1 MYILVMLFFK
11 NFVENF
17 ALENKW
23 TIIIYILIIVLFFP
37 FESVVLPKIYGS
49 LFDKLKDGVKG
60 DFFDIVKNLKQ
71 MNLQGSIF
79 AVLVA
84 WLVIVLSYGAKHH
97 LEAILVPD
105 FFAHIRKVLYDKT
118 INAFKENYSD
128 VRAGEYLSRML
139 ELMRNAK
146 DLFQYILNGL
156 FPYFIATIFTIG
168 YLIVNTN
175 DIGYVL
181 LISFV
186 LTAILLYF
194 MGSYVM
200 ELVKERENYMNEQV
214 NQGQIQNS
222 IDNLMNIYVNNES
235 NNEIKKNN
243 ALEKLAS
250 QKMNKIMFYQ
260 NLTITTGDTIILS
273 GYGISIYII
282 YRLLRNKKIKSSE
295 AIVFI
300 LILGQYLSYGMDLI
314 GGYMHNIIYKMGIIK
329 AAEPFLEEIIKDN
342 TERVKETGI
351 ENGNIEFKD
360 IFFRYKKDSDELLF
374 DGLNLKIKGG
384 TSIGV
389 MGRSGSGKTTL
400 MKMLVGLYKPDDGV
414 ITIDGNDINTLN
426 VDYLREN
433 VNYVNQNTKLFEE
446 TVLYNMKY
454 GNDITEDKIIEKLKK
469 YKLDS
474 VFDDLPDGV
483 NANAGLNGG
492 NLSGGMQKI
501 TILMRGILK
510 KGNIIV
516 LDEPLAGLDKNT
528 ISRVIEMI
536 LQETADKTLIVITH
550 DQAILPH
557 LDRVVDINSL

>member
-1 MYILVMLFFK
+1 MLFFK

-23 TIIIYILIIVLFFP
+23 TIFVYILIIVLFFP

-49 LFDKLKDGVKG
+49 LFDQLKDGVKG
-60 DFFDIVKNLKQ
+60 DFFDVVKNLKQ

-97 LEAILVPD
+97 LEATLVPE
-105 FFAHIRKVLYDKT
+105 FFAHIRKVLYNKT

-146 DLFQYILNGL
+146 DLIQYTLNSL

-168 YLIVNTN
+168 YLLVNTD

-181 LISFV
+181 LISLV
-186 LTAILLYF
+186 LTGILLHF
-194 MGSYVM
+194 MGNYVM
-200 ELVKERENYMNEQV
+200 GLVMEREIYMNEQV

-235 NNEIKKNN
+235 NNEIEKNN

-282 YRLLRNKKIKSSE
+282 YNLLRNKKIKSSE
-295 AIVFI
+295 AIVYI
-300 LILGQYLSYGMDLI
+300 LILGQFLSYGMDLI
-314 GGYMHNIIYKMGIIK
+314 GGYMHSIIYKMGIIR

-342 TERVKETGI
+342 TERVKDTGI

-400 MKMLVGLYKPDDGV
+400 MKMLVGLYKPEDGV

-536 LQETADKTLIVITH
+536 LQETVDKTLIVITH

-557 LDRVVDINSL
+557 LERVVDINSL

>member
-1 MYILVMLFFK
+1 MLFFK

-37 FESVVLPKIYGS
+37 FESVVLPKIYGT

-79 AVLVA
+79 AVLIA

-200 ELVKERENYMNEQV
+200 ELVEERENYMNEQV

-243 ALEKLAS
+243 ALEKIAS

-260 NLTITTGDTIILS
+260 NLTITTGDTIILA

-282 YRLLRNKKIKSSE
+282 YKLLRNKKIKSSV
-295 AIVFI
+295 AIVYI

-314 GGYMHNIIYKMGIIK
+314 GGYMHNIIYKIGIIH

-342 TERVKETGI
+342 TERVKDTGI

-400 MKMLVGLYKPDDGV
+400 MKMLVGLYKPEDGI

-426 VDYLREN
+426 VEYLREN

-469 YKLDS
+469 YKLDT

>member
-314 GGYMHNIIYKMGIIK
+314 GGYMHNIIYKIGIIK

>member
-1 MYILVMLFFK
+1 MLFFK

-17 ALENKW
+17 ALENKL
-23 TIIIYILIIVLFFP
+23 TIFVYILIIVLFFP
-37 FESVVLPKIYGS
+37 FESVVLPKIYGT

-194 MGSYVM
+194 MGNYVM
-200 ELVKERENYMNEQV
+200 ELVEERENYMNEQV

-260 NLTITTGDTIILS
+260 NLTITTGDTIILA

-282 YRLLRNKKIKSSE
+282 YKLLRNKKIKSSE
-295 AIVFI
+295 AIVYI
-300 LILGQYLSYGMDLI
+300 LILGQFLSYGMDLI
-314 GGYMHNIIYKMGIIK
+314 GGYMHNIIYKMGIIR
-329 AAEPFLEEIIKDN
+329 AAEPFLQEIIKDN
-342 TERVKETGI
+342 TERVKNTGI
-351 ENGNIEFKD
+351 ENGNIVFKD

-400 MKMLVGLYKPDDGV
+400 MKMLVGLYKPEDGV

>member
-1 MYILVMLFFK
+1 MLFFK

-23 TIIIYILIIVLFFP
+23 TIFVYILIIVLFFP

-49 LFDKLKDGVKG
+49 LFDQLKDGVKG
-60 DFFDIVKNLKQ
+60 DFFDVVKNLKQ

-97 LEAILVPD
+97 LEATLVPE

-194 MGSYVM
+194 MGNYVM
-200 ELVKERENYMNEQV
+200 KLVEERENYMNEQV

-282 YRLLRNKKIKSSE
+282 YKLLRNKKIKSSE
-295 AIVFI
+295 AIVYI
-300 LILGQYLSYGMDLI
+300 LILGQFLSYGMDLI
-314 GGYMHNIIYKMGIIK
+314 SGYMHSIIYKMGIIK

-342 TERVKETGI
+342 TERVKDTGI

-400 MKMLVGLYKPDDGV
+400 MKMLVGLYKPEDGI

>member
-1 MYILVMLFFK
+1 MLFFK
-11 NFVENF
+11 NFVHNF

-23 TIIIYILIIVLFFP
+23 TIITYILIIILFFP

-49 LFDKLKDGVKG
+49 LFDQLKDGIKG
-60 DFFDIVKNLKQ
+60 DFSDILKNLKE

-79 AVLVA
+79 AALFA

-97 LEAILVPD
+97 LESILVPD

-118 INAFKENYSD
+118 INAFKENYTD

-156 FPYFIATIFTIG
+156 FPYFVATIFTIG
-168 YLIVNTN
+168 YLIANTN

-186 LTAILLYF
+186 LTSVLLYF
-194 MGSYVM
+194 MGNYVL

-222 IDNLMNIYVNNES
+222 IDNLMNIYVNNEAD
-235 NNEIKKNN
+235 NEIKKNN
-243 ALEKLAS
+243 LLENGAS
-250 QKMNKIMFYQ
+250 EKMNKIMFYQ
-260 NLTITTGDTIILS
+260 NVAITSGDAIILA

-282 YRLLRNKKIKSSE
+282 YKLLKEKKIKSSV
-295 AIVFI
+295 AIVYI

-314 GGYMHNIIYKMGIIK
+314 SGYMHNIIYKMGIIK
-329 AAEPFLEEIIKDN
+329 AAEPFLSEIIKD
-342 TERVKETGI
+342 TSKRVKKSGI
-351 ENGNIEFKD
+351 DNGDIEFKD
-360 IFFRYKKDSDELLF
+360 IFFRYKKESDELLF

-384 TSIGV
+384 SSIGV

-400 MKMLVGLYKPDDGV
+400 MKMLVGLYTPEDGL
-414 ITIDGNDINTLN
+414 ITIDGNDLNTLN

-454 GNDITEDKIIEKLKK
+454 GNDINEEKIIEKLKK

-474 VFDDLPDGV
+474 VFDDLPNGV

-510 KGNIIV
+510 KGDIV
-516 LDEPLAGLDKNT
+516 ILDEPLAGLDKNT
-528 ISRVIEMI
+528 IAKVIEMV
-536 LQETADKTLIVITH
+536 LQETASKTLIVITH

-557 LDRVVDINSL
+557 LDRVVDINAL

>member
-1 MYILVMLFFK
+1 MLFFK

-37 FESVVLPKIYGS
+37 FESVVLPKIYGT

-79 AVLVA
+79 AVLIA

-156 FPYFIATIFTIG
+156 FPYFIATIFTIV

-181 LISFV
+181 LFSFV

-200 ELVKERENYMNEQV
+200 ELVEERENYMNEQV

-243 ALEKLAS
+243 ALEKIAS

-260 NLTITTGDTIILS
+260 NLTITTGDTIILA

-282 YRLLRNKKIKSSE
+282 YKLLRNKKIKSSV
-295 AIVFI
+295 AIVYI

-342 TERVKETGI
+342 TERVKDTGI

-400 MKMLVGLYKPDDGV
+400 MKMLVGLYKPEDGV

-454 GNDITEDKIIEKLKK
+454 GNDIAEDKIIEKLKK

>member
-1 MYILVMLFFK
+1 
-11 NFVENF
+11 
-17 ALENKW
+17 
-23 TIIIYILIIVLFFP
+23 
-37 FESVVLPKIYGS
+37 
-49 LFDKLKDGVKG
+49 
-60 DFFDIVKNLKQ
+60 
-71 MNLQGSIF
+71 
-79 AVLVA
+79 
-84 WLVIVLSYGAKHH
+84 
-97 LEAILVPD
+97 
-105 FFAHIRKVLYDKT
+105 
-118 INAFKENYSD
+118 
-128 VRAGEYLSRML
+128 
-139 ELMRNAK
+139 
-146 DLFQYILNGL
+146 
-156 FPYFIATIFTIG
+156 
-168 YLIVNTN
+168 
-175 DIGYVL
+175 
-181 LISFV
+181 
-186 LTAILLYF
+186 
-194 MGSYVM
+194 
-200 ELVKERENYMNEQV
+200 
-214 NQGQIQNS
+214 
-222 IDNLMNIYVNNES
+222 
-235 NNEIKKNN
+235 
-243 ALEKLAS
+243 
-250 QKMNKIMFYQ
+250 
-260 NLTITTGDTIILS
+260 
-273 GYGISIYII
+273 
-282 YRLLRNKKIKSSE
+282 
-295 AIVFI
+295 
-300 LILGQYLSYGMDLI
+300 
-314 GGYMHNIIYKMGIIK
+314 MGIIR
-329 AAEPFLEEIIKDN
+329 AAEPFLQEIIRDN
-342 TERVKETGI
+342 TERVKDTGI

-400 MKMLVGLYKPDDGV
+400 MKMLVGLYKPEDGV

-469 YKLDS
+469 YKLDY

-536 LQETADKTLIVITH
+536 LQETVDKTLIIITH

>member
-1 MYILVMLFFK
+1 MIFFD
-11 NFVENF
+11 NFVQNF

-23 TIIIYILIIVLFFP
+23 TIIVYILIIVLFFP
-37 FESVVLPKIYGS
+37 FESVVLPKIYGT

-97 LEAILVPD
+97 LEAILIPD
-105 FFAHIRKVLYDKT
+105 FFAHIRKVLYNKT

-156 FPYFIATIFTIG
+156 FPHFIATIFTIV
-168 YLIVNTN
+168 YLLVNTN

-186 LTAILLYF
+186 LTGILLYF
-194 MGSYVM
+194 MGNHVL
-200 ELVKERENYMNEQV
+200 ELVKERENYMNEEV

-250 QKMNKIMFYQ
+250 QKMNNIMFYQ
-260 NLTITTGDTIILS
+260 NLTITTGDTIILA

-282 YRLLRNKKIKSSE
+282 YKLLREKKIRSSE
-295 AIVFI
+295 AIVYI

-314 GGYMHNIIYKMGIIK
+314 GGYMHNIIYKIGIIK
-329 AAEPFLEEIIKDN
+329 AAEPFLEEIIKDD
-342 TERVKETGI
+342 TKRVKNDGI
-351 ENGNIEFKD
+351 KNGNIEFKD
-360 IFFRYKKDSDELLF
+360 IFFRYKKESDELLF

-400 MKMLVGLYKPDDGV
+400 MKMLVGLHKPEDGV

-433 VNYVNQNTKLFEE
+433 VNYINQNTKLFEE

-454 GNDITEDKIIEKLKK
+454 GNDITEEKITEKLKK

-536 LQETADKTLIVITH
+536 LQETANKTLIVITH

-557 LDRVVDINSL
+557 LDRIVDINSL

>member
-1 MYILVMLFFK
+1 MC
-11 NFVENF
+11 
-17 ALENKW
+17 
-23 TIIIYILIIVLFFP
+23 
-37 FESVVLPKIYGS
+37 
-49 LFDKLKDGVKG
+49 
-60 DFFDIVKNLKQ
+60 
-71 MNLQGSIF
+71 
-79 AVLVA
+79 
-84 WLVIVLSYGAKHH
+84 
-97 LEAILVPD
+97 
-105 FFAHIRKVLYDKT
+105 
-118 INAFKENYSD
+118 
-128 VRAGEYLSRML
+128 
-139 ELMRNAK
+139 NAK

-168 YLIVNTN
+168 YLLVNTN

-181 LISFV
+181 LTSFV
-186 LTAILLYF
+186 LTVILLYF
-194 MGSYVM
+194 MGNYVM
-200 ELVKERENYMNEQV
+200 ELVEERENYMNEQV

-250 QKMNKIMFYQ
+250 EKMNKIMFYQ
-260 NLTITTGDTIILS
+260 NVAITSGDAIILA

-282 YRLLRNKKIKSSE
+282 YKLLKEKKMKSSV
-295 AIVFI
+295 AIVYI

-314 GGYMHNIIYKMGIIK
+314 GGYMHNIIYKMGIIH
-329 AAEPFLEEIIKDN
+329 AAEPFLAEIIKDN
-342 TERVKETGI
+342 TERVKNDGI

-384 TSIGV
+384 ASIGV

-400 MKMLVGLYKPDDGV
+400 MKMLVGLYKPEDGV
-414 ITIDGNDINTLN
+414 ITIDGTDINTLN

-454 GNDITEDKIIEKLKK
+454 GNDITEDNIIEKLKK

-510 KGNIIV
+510 KGNIII

>member
-1 MYILVMLFFK
+1 MLFFK
-11 NFVENF
+11 SFVENF

-23 TIIIYILIIVLFFP
+23 TIFVYILIIILFFP
-37 FESVVLPKIYGS
+37 FESVVLPKIYGI

-60 DFFDIVKNLKQ
+60 EFFDIVKNLKQ

-79 AVLVA
+79 AVLIA

-105 FFAHIRKVLYDKT
+105 FFAHIRRVLYDKT

-194 MGSYVM
+194 MGNYVM
-200 ELVKERENYMNEQV
+200 ELVEERENYMNEQV

-243 ALEKLAS
+243 ALEKIAS
-250 QKMNKIMFYQ
+250 EKMNKIMFYQ
-260 NLTITTGDTIILS
+260 NVAITSGDTIILS

-282 YRLLRNKKIKSSE
+282 YKLLRNKKIKSSE
-295 AIVFI
+295 AIVYI
-300 LILGQYLSYGMDLI
+300 LILGQFLSYGMDLI
-314 GGYMHNIIYKMGIIK
+314 GGYMHNIIYKMGIIR
-329 AAEPFLEEIIKDN
+329 AAEPFLQEIIKDN
-342 TERVKETGI
+342 TERVKDTGI
-351 ENGNIEFKD
+351 ENGNIVFKD

-400 MKMLVGLYKPDDGV
+400 MKMLVGLYKPEDGV

-528 ISRVIEMI
+528 ISRVIELI
-536 LQETADKTLIVITH
+536 LQETVDKTLIVITH

>member
-1 MYILVMLFFK
+1 M
-11 NFVENF
+11 NNF

-49 LFDKLKDGVKG
+49 LFDQLKDGIKG
-60 DFFDIVKNLKQ
+60 DFSNISENLKQ

-79 AVLVA
+79 AALFA
-84 WLVIVLSYGAKHH
+84 WLIIVLSYGAKHH
-97 LEAILVPD
+97 LESILVPD
-105 FFAHIRKVLYDKT
+105 FYAHIRKVLYDKT
-118 INAFKENYSD
+118 INAFKENYTD

-156 FPYFIATIFTIG
+156 FPYFVATIFTIG
-168 YLIVNTN
+168 YLIVNTS

-186 LTAILLYF
+186 LTSVLLYF
-194 MGSYVM
+194 MGNYVM
-200 ELVKERENYMNEQV
+200 ELVAERENYMNEEV

-235 NNEIKKNN
+235 DNEIKKNN
-243 ALEKLAS
+243 LLEKGAS
-250 QKMNKIMFYQ
+250 EKMNKIMFYQ
-260 NLTITTGDTIILS
+260 NVAITLGDTIILA

-282 YRLLRNKKIKSSE
+282 YKMLKEKKIKSSV
-295 AIVFI
+295 AIVYI

-314 GGYMHNIIYKMGIIK
+314 GGYMHNIIYKMGIIN
-329 AAEPFLEEIIKDN
+329 AAEPFLSEILKDD
-342 TERVKETGI
+342 TKRVKKTGI
-351 ENGNIEFKD
+351 DKGNIEFKD

-400 MKMLVGLYKPDDGV
+400 MKMLVGLYRPEDGI
-414 ITIDGNDINTLN
+414 ITIDGEDINRLN
-426 VDYLREN
+426 VDYLREH
-433 VNYVNQNTKLFEE
+433 VNYVNQNTKMFEE
-446 TVLYNMKY
+446 TVIYNMKY
-454 GNDITEDKIIEKLKK
+454 GNDVTEEEIISKLKK

-474 VFDDLPDGV
+474 VFEDLPEGV
-483 NANAGLNGG
+483 NGDAGLNGG
-492 NLSGGMQKI
+492 NLSGGMQKV

-510 KGNIIV
+510 KGDIV
-516 LDEPLAGLDKNT
+516 ILDEPLAGLDQHT
-528 ISRVIEMI
+528 IAKVIEMI
-536 LQETADKTLIVITH
+536 LQETASKTLIVITH

-557 LDRVVDINSL
+557 LDKVVDINSL